1 MAILRLGMT
10 VSVDGF
16 VADAFGS
23 SDILYADS
31 NQLRSS
37 DFLQDLI
44 GRVGAVVMGRNAY
57 EMAKGDLTGY
67 EFQVPI
73 FVLTTDPPENPPKGQ
88 NDRLKVSFVTD
99 GVEKAVAMAKE
110 SAGDKLVVSM
120 GGANTAA
127 QLLDHGLVDELELTV
142 VPLML
147 KEGLR
152 YFEHLDTARN
162 IKLEKVSVTETG
174 PRTVMLFKVAR

>member
-23 SDILYADS
+23 SDPLYRDLED
-31 NQLRSS
+31 LRTSE
-37 DFLQDLI
+37 FLQNLI

-57 EMAKGDLTGY
+57 DMARGDLTGY

-73 FVLTTDPPENPPKGQ
+73 FVLTHQPPDQPPKGQ
-88 NDRLKVSFVTD
+88 NDQLKVSFVTD
-99 GVEKAVAMAKE
+99 GIGKAVELAKRT
-110 SAGDKLVVSM
+110 AGDKLVVSM
-120 GGANTAA
+120 GGANTAS
-127 QLLDHGLVDELELTV
+127 QLLRHGLVDELELSV

-147 KEGLR
+147 TKGLR
-152 YFEHLDTARN
+152 YFDHLEDLN
-162 IKLEKVSVTETG
+162 VKLEKLSVTELG
-174 PRTVMLFKVAR
+174 PRTVLLFRVVK

>member
-23 SDILYADS
+23 SDELYSDMA
-31 NQLRSS
+31 QLRNS
-37 DFLQDLI
+37 DFLRDLI
-44 GRVGAVVMGRNAY
+44 GRVGAVVMGRHAY
-57 EMAKGDLTGY
+57 DMAKGDLTGY
-67 EFQVPI
+67 EYQVPI
-73 FVLTTDPPENPPKGQ
+73 FVLTQTPPAEPAKGQ
-88 NDRLKVSFVTD
+88 NEHLNVSFVTD
-99 GVEKAVAMAKE
+99 GIEKAVALAKE

-127 QLLDHGLVDELELTV
+127 QLLHHGLVDELELSV

-147 KEGLR
+147 TKGLR
-152 YFEHLDTARN
+152 YFEHLEGLN
-162 IKLEKVSVTETG
+162 VKLQKVSVTELG
-174 PRTVMLFKVAR
+174 PRTMLLFRVVR